1 MEKTIACKSE
11 EQRQVLRSENKC
23 FICEQLGHIALS
35 SPRKKR
41 PADSEDKEDRK
52 GKRPM
57 AGLVQDMV
65 GDKPNSDASELCRAW
80 GKVRDQT
87 MLIFFD
93 PHAKAN
99 FISRELASK
108 LGIRL
113 EEMGFTTEVGLACP
127 GHTETVT
134 PIIGKLRLHI
144 QFYVDAE
151 EFYIMPLDGCDVLL
165 GIPWMFRVQGIMDA
179 YNKKITVQSR
189 GKTHI
194 LDVKIKGE
202 SIPTVSASAIT
213 SVMKK
218 YLSAYLVFAREVSDC
233 DESNLSVLDKERSM
247 FLQEFSDF
255 FFNLVP
261 GSSPP
266 NRPPYRFYQ
275 WFTDLES
282 AMKSETEEK
291 YQQYV
296 NTLTEH
302 METCD
307 QIFEQL
313 DNTLHLFDD
322 LQEQHRAVATK
333 TKTLHDACERL
344 VLEKDR
350 LVDFAD
356 ALRNKLNYFDELE
369 NIATQFY
376 SPTMNVANGH
386 FLPLLKRLDECI
398 SYVSNNPQYADSG
411 VYAVKFRQ
419 LQSRALSMVRTHVLG
434 VLKTAAQQVQAGIKE
449 SSSVHGKAAL
459 SEAAETSVLYVRF
472 KAAAN
477 EIQPVMEEIESR
489 KSKAEYSQI
498 LADCH
503 SLYCEQR
510 LTLVRGV
517 VRQRI
522 SGYSKSE
529 PLASLTRQ
537 GCAYLMQVKLKQ
549 PRTFEEAVEFAKN
562 KEWKAQRLSQ
572 LGFEIEPNIEV
583 KVVEQPR
590 ILTKEPGHDQQVAD
604 DVDTFR
610 KEMQEV
616 VGLMKNLSVH
626 MMGGGRSQGY
636 GYGRGYGSNEGFAG
650 GRGRGMVCQ
659 SEHLL
664 FDHFFSSSSSDTSN
678 LAPLVDP
685 LCTVLYDIL
694 RPKLIHEANLE
705 LLCELVEILKGE
717 VLEEELGRR
726 GDSVAGLKPTI
737 TRILADVQERLTF
750 RAQTHMRDEIAN
762 YLPSAEDL
770 DYPAKLEREASS
782 IANVEAEEGRDAY
795 GILYPPLEKTLS
807 CLSKLYRSLE
817 PAIFTGLAQD
827 SIGVCSSS
835 IQKASKMIMKQSQ
848 MDGQLFLIKH
858 LLILREQ
865 IAPFDIEFGI
875 TYKELDF
882 AHLLDHLR
890 RIFRGQASFFD
901 FASRSTFARAFS
913 PRVTENQL
921 DAKKDL
927 ERTLKSTCEQ
937 FIMSITKLAVE
948 PMLSFITKN

>member
-1 MEKTIACKSE
+1 MTSRGTPVPAARPPAVSRGYTFASSWDQNAPLTEQQKTA
-11 EQRQVLRSENKC
+11 VA
-23 FICEQLGHIALS
+23 AL
-35 SPRKKR
+35 
-41 PADSEDKEDRK
+41 AQAFAE
-52 GKRPM
+52 RPM
-57 AGLVQDMV
+57 PCHVEEHTNGHF
-65 GDKPNSDASELCRAW
+65 SDATDESS
-80 GKVRDQT
+80 QHSS
-87 MLIFFD
+87 F
-93 PHAKAN
+93 P
-99 FISRELASK
+99 
-108 LGIRL
+108 
-113 EEMGFTTEVGLACP
+113 TEA
-127 GHTETVT
+127 
-134 PIIGKLRLHI
+134 
-144 QFYVDAE
+144 
-151 EFYIMPLDGCDVLL
+151 VLL
-165 GIPWMFRVQGIMDA
+165 NSHQ
-179 YNKKITVQSR
+179 
-189 GKTHI
+189 
-194 LDVKIKGE
+194 
-202 SIPTVSASAIT
+202 
-213 SVMKK
+213 
-218 YLSAYLVFAREVSDC
+218 
-233 DESNLSVLDKERSM
+233 
-247 FLQEFSDF
+247 
-255 FFNLVP
+255 
-261 GSSPP
+261 
-266 NRPPYRFYQ
+266 FYQ

-291 YQQYV
+291 YQRYV

-302 METCD
+302 LQTCD
-307 QIFEQL
+307 QILEQL
-313 DNTLHLFDD
+313 DSTFHLFDD
-322 LQEQHRAVATK
+322 LQEQHKAVATK

-350 LVDFAD
+350 LVEFAD

-376 SPTMNVANGH
+376 SSTMSVASGH

-434 VLKTAAQQVQAGIKE
+434 VLKTASQQVQVGIKE
-449 SSSVHGKAAL
+449 SAAVHGKVTM

-477 EIQPVMEEIESR
+477 EIKPLMEEIESR
-489 KSKAEYSQI
+489 KSKAEYAQI

-517 VRQRI
+517 VRLRI
-522 SGYSKSE
+522 SDYSKSE
-529 PLASLTRQ
+529 PLASLMRQ
-537 GCAYLMQVKLKQ
+537 GCAYLMQV
-549 PRTFEEAVEFAKN
+549 
-562 KEWKAQRLSQ
+562 
-572 LGFEIEPNIEV
+572 
-583 KVVEQPR
+583 
-590 ILTKEPGHDQQVAD
+590 
-604 DVDTFR
+604 
-610 KEMQEV
+610 
-616 VGLMKNLSVH
+616 
-626 MMGGGRSQGY
+626 
-636 GYGRGYGSNEGFAG
+636 
-650 GRGRGMVCQ
+650 CQ
-659 SEHLL
+659 SEHQL

-694 RPKLIHEANLE
+694 RPKLIHEADLE

-737 TRILADVQERLTF
+737 LRILADVQERLTF

-762 YLPSAEDL
+762 YLPSNEDL
-770 DYPAKLEREASS
+770 DYPAKLEREASVIS
-782 IANVEAEEGRDAY
+782 NIEGEEGRDAY
-795 GILYPPLEKTLS
+795 GSLYPPLEKTLS
-807 CLSKLYRSLE
+807 CLSKLYRCLE

-827 SIGVCSSS
+827 SIGVCSLS
-835 IQKASKMIMKQSQ
+835 IQKASKLITKQSSQ

-858 LLILREQ
+858 LLVLREQ
-865 IAPFDIEFGI
+865 IAPFDIDFAI

-901 FASRSTFARAFS
+901 FASRTQFAKAFS

-927 ERTLKSTCEQ
+927 EKTLKSTCEQ

-948 PMLSFITKN
+948 PMLSFITKVTAVKVSMTATSRSGDIGGDARKSLKDQAFATPEKVAEMVAKVDESVKKDLPSVVRKMKLYLHNPSTRSILFKPIKSNIIEAYGQIYSLINDEYTIEDIAVIGLPQSAEVQAYLDGLC

>member
-1 MEKTIACKSE
+1 MASRGPAT
-11 EQRQVLRSENKC
+11 
-23 FICEQLGHIALS
+23 
-35 SPRKKR
+35 R
-41 PADSEDKEDRK
+41 PAAVSRGYTFASSWDQNAPLTEQQKTACAALVQAFAE
-52 GKRPM
+52 RPM
-57 AGLVQDMV
+57 PSHVDEHVTGHF
-65 GDKPNSDASELCRAW
+65 SDS
-80 GKVRDQT
+80 
-87 MLIFFD
+87 I
-93 PHAKAN
+93 
-99 FISRELASK
+99 
-108 LGIRL
+108 
-113 EEMGFTTEVGLACP
+113 EESSDHSSFPTEA
-127 GHTETVT
+127 
-134 PIIGKLRLHI
+134 
-144 QFYVDAE
+144 
-151 EFYIMPLDGCDVLL
+151 VLL
-165 GIPWMFRVQGIMDA
+165 NSHQ
-179 YNKKITVQSR
+179 
-189 GKTHI
+189 
-194 LDVKIKGE
+194 
-202 SIPTVSASAIT
+202 
-213 SVMKK
+213 
-218 YLSAYLVFAREVSDC
+218 
-233 DESNLSVLDKERSM
+233 
-247 FLQEFSDF
+247 
-255 FFNLVP
+255 
-261 GSSPP
+261 
-266 NRPPYRFYQ
+266 FYQ

-291 YQQYV
+291 YQRYV

-302 METCD
+302 VETCD
-307 QIFEQL
+307 QILEQL
-313 DNTLHLFDD
+313 DSTLLLFDD
-322 LQEQHRAVATK
+322 LQEQHQAVATK

-350 LVDFAD
+350 LVEFAD

-376 SPTMNVANGH
+376 SPTMSVASGH

-434 VLKTAAQQVQAGIKE
+434 VLKTAAQQVQVGIKE
-449 SSSVHGKAAL
+449 SATVHGKAGL

-477 EIQPVMEEIESR
+477 EIKPLMEEIENR

-522 SGYSKSE
+522 SGYAKSE

-537 GCAYLMQVKLKQ
+537 GCAYLMQV
-549 PRTFEEAVEFAKN
+549 
-562 KEWKAQRLSQ
+562 
-572 LGFEIEPNIEV
+572 
-583 KVVEQPR
+583 
-590 ILTKEPGHDQQVAD
+590 
-604 DVDTFR
+604 
-610 KEMQEV
+610 
-616 VGLMKNLSVH
+616 
-626 MMGGGRSQGY
+626 
-636 GYGRGYGSNEGFAG
+636 
-650 GRGRGMVCQ
+650 CQ
-659 SEHLL
+659 SEHQL

-694 RPKLIHEANLE
+694 RPKLIHEADLE

-770 DYPAKLEREASS
+770 DYPAKLEREASI
-782 IANVEAEEGRDAY
+782 IANLEDEEGRDTY
-795 GILYPPLEKTLS
+795 GTLYPPLEKTLS

-827 SIGVCSSS
+827 SIGVCSLS
-835 IQKASKMIMKQSQ
+835 IQKASKLIMKQSQ

-865 IAPFDIEFGI
+865 IAPFDIDFAI

-901 FASRSTFARAFS
+901 FASRSTLARAFS

-948 PMLSFITKN
+948 PMLSFITKVTAVKVSVTAIHRSGEISGDACKSLKDQAFATPEKVAEMVAKVDEAIKKDLPNVVSKMKLYLQNPSTRSILFKPIKSNIIEAYEQINALINDEYAVEDIAVIGLPQIAGVQAYLDGLC

>member
-1 MEKTIACKSE
+1 MAS
-11 EQRQVLRSENKC
+11 R
-23 FICEQLGHIALS
+23 G
-35 SPRKKR
+35 SPVPVTR
-41 PADSEDKEDRK
+41 PAAVSRGYTFASSWDQNAPLTEQQKKACAALAQAFSE
-52 GKRPM
+52 RPM
-57 AGLVQDMV
+57 
-65 GDKPNSDASELCRAW
+65 PS
-80 GKVRDQT
+80 
-87 MLIFFD
+87 
-93 PHAKAN
+93 H
-99 FISRELASK
+99 
-108 LGIRL
+108 
-113 EEMGFTTEVGLACP
+113 
-127 GHTETVT
+127 
-134 PIIGKLRLHI
+134 
-144 QFYVDAE
+144 
-151 EFYIMPLDGCDVLL
+151 
-165 GIPWMFRVQGIMDA
+165 
-179 YNKKITVQSR
+179 
-189 GKTHI
+189 
-194 LDVKIKGE
+194 
-202 SIPTVSASAIT
+202 
-213 SVMKK
+213 
-218 YLSAYLVFAREVSDC
+218 
-233 DESNLSVLDKERSM
+233 
-247 FLQEFSDF
+247 
-255 FFNLVP
+255 
-261 GSSPP
+261 
-266 NRPPYRFYQ
+266 FYQ

-307 QIFEQL
+307 QISEQL

-376 SPTMNVANGH
+376 SPTMSVASGH

-398 SYVSNNPQYADSG
+398 SYVSNNSQYADSG

-459 SEAAETSVLYVRF
+459 TEAAETSVLYVRF

-517 VRQRI
+517 VRQRL

-529 PLASLTRQ
+529 PLASMTRQ
-537 GCAYLMQVKLKQ
+537 GCAYLMQV
-549 PRTFEEAVEFAKN
+549 
-562 KEWKAQRLSQ
+562 
-572 LGFEIEPNIEV
+572 
-583 KVVEQPR
+583 
-590 ILTKEPGHDQQVAD
+590 
-604 DVDTFR
+604 
-610 KEMQEV
+610 
-616 VGLMKNLSVH
+616 
-626 MMGGGRSQGY
+626 
-636 GYGRGYGSNEGFAG
+636 
-650 GRGRGMVCQ
+650 CQ
-659 SEHLL
+659 SEHQL

-694 RPKLIHEANLE
+694 RPKLIHETNLE

-717 VLEEELGRR
+717 VLGEELGRR

-750 RAQTHMRDEIAN
+750 RAQTQMRDEIAN

-770 DYPAKLEREASS
+770 DYPAKLERESS
-782 IANVEAEEGRDAY
+782 LIANIEAEEGRDAY

-827 SIGVCSSS
+827 SIGLCSLS

-865 IAPFDIEFGI
+865 IAPFDIESGI

-948 PMLSFITKN
+948 PMLSFITKVNVDELKLSAQTLKSVTKDRDPEEEEIFRDLYMELEEIDRRVSRTRSQRKTRVRSITARGVVPSTTHGAASTSHAAGTSRCYVRRGPTTSSTTREIRDPNYDDEGNLLSEGDYGDGASSDDGDYTDDDDESDEAEAATT